1 MAVELT
7 VERARQGDR
16 DALAEL
22 WRAHQHLLL
31 RYFRGRGAAAP
42 EDLASQV
49 WLDVVAGLH
58 RFSGGPDDFRKWLFT
73 IAKRRHVDSIR
84 RSARRAETVD
94 PDPARD
100 RGDPSTAEAFDAQDS
115 LEQALAMI
123 RRLPDD
129 MAEAV
134 LLRVVADLSVAEAAV
149 VMGRTEGSVRVL
161 VHRGLKRL
169 AEKIPVTTSH
179 PLTMNVPT

>member
-1 MAVELT
+1 MTVEHT

-31 RYFRGRGAAAP
+31 RYFRGRGAGAP
-42 EDLASQV
+42 ADLASQV

-58 RFSGGPDDFRKWLFT
+58 RFSGGSDDFRKWLFT

-84 RSARRAETVD
+84 RSARRAERIE
-94 PDPARD
+94 PDPGGD
-100 RGDPSTAEAFDAQDS
+100 RSDPWADEAFAAQDA
-115 LEQALAMI
+115 LDQALAMI

-134 LLRVVADLSVAEAAV
+134 LLRVVADLSVAETAV

-179 PLTMNVPT
+179 PLTMNLPT